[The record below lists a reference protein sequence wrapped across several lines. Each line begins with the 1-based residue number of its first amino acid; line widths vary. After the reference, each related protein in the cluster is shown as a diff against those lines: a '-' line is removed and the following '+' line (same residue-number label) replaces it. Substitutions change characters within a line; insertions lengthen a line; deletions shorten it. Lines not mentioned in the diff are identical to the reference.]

1 MQFIKDSFADKVRKN
16 KIKSPLR
23 ADFSIKKWNS
33 APKITYFDQNL
44 HEAGLYFYSQFKC
57 LREHLEQLNKIP
69 TSLSKEDYL
78 KFFIGISNRN
88 AKVAIDSVEEILNQ
102 SQPFKLDI
110 NLHAVKT
117 SNNPLKNLLT
127 FNEVS
132 TLLVDG
138 IFYNV
143 LTHLDEKHQSEK
155 PQIRQKD
162 LFQII
167 NTENILSQLYSSY
180 EQYWNSIL
188 YEQILFKINDNKVCL
203 EDNPEI
209 MISSVINDARNT
221 KIRSNQI
228 MINYEYHK
236 DLCKDNLYLIYINNQ
251 ISYNVFSNLEQKHQQ
266 NIISNLLSFY
276 GEETINFLPNT
287 LTNLNY
293 NIDEVIAVFIQ
304 LSSLSY
310 GIIRALNSDTS
321 VEPQNCDKI
330 KTFNKIINIEELT
343 RNLVKVIGID
353 VSKVEQILDFL
364 TFTNKRVPG
373 PRTDLWRSPIIK
385 INDKECLFVLE
396 PLLHPVGLRCFEGWM
411 AKAEVDISQKGTP
424 FESHIKDELKKL
436 FSKNIYIKT
445 RNFFEKDTLSIDSQ
459 EEEIDLLF
467 KIGNLVV
474 LGEAKCVVTTDSAIS
489 IWNTLEIIKHAS
501 EQATRKLDF
510 VFKNFKKIC
519 SRFNWVYDENIE
531 LSFQPVVLI
540 SNGFGIDTSFFG
552 VPILDHNILFSYFK
566 NGEVPLI
573 STGEGED
580 LSYLRIYNSS
590 EELQKNFSKFSSK
603 PPVFE
608 TYRICLNTATP
619 IKLISCKDKYKD
631 LIQHSRLGISEINE
645 RVILDHD
652 YGFELVKLE
661 NLDTYL
667 ASG

>member
-1 MQFIKDSFADKVRKN
+1 MQFIEDSFANKVRKN

-23 ADFSIKKWNS
+23 HDFSIDKWNS
-33 APKITYFDQNL
+33 APKITDFDQSL
-44 HEAGLYFYSQFKC
+44 YEAGLYFYSQFKC
-57 LREHLEQLNKIP
+57 LRDHLEQLNKIP

-88 AKVAIDSVEEILNQ
+88 AKVAIDSVEEILNE

-110 NLHAVKT
+110 NLHAIQT
-117 SNNPLKNLLT
+117 SNNPLGNLLT
-127 FNEVS
+127 FNDVS
-132 TLLVDG
+132 TLIVDG

-143 LTHLDEKHQSEK
+143 LTHLDEK
-155 PQIRQKD
+155 PQNEGPKIRQED

-167 NTENILSQLYSSY
+167 NTENLLSQLYNSY

-188 YEQILFKINDNKVCL
+188 YEQISFKINDNQVYL

-209 MISSVINDARNT
+209 MISSIINEARNT

-228 MINYEYHK
+228 MINYQYHEDLYK
-236 DLCKDNLYLIYINNQ
+236 DYLYLVYINNQ

-266 NIISNLLSFY
+266 SIISSLFSFY

-287 LTNLNY
+287 LPDLNY

-310 GIIRALNSDTS
+310 DIIRTLNSDTS
-321 VEPQNCDKI
+321 VEPQNCNKI
-330 KTFNKIINIEELT
+330 KSFNKIINTEELT
-343 RNLVKVIGID
+343 RNLVTVLGID
-353 VSKVEQILDFL
+353 ESKVEQILDFL

-385 INDKECLFVLE
+385 INDKENLLVLE

-424 FESHIKDELKKL
+424 FENHIKDELKKL
-436 FSKNIYIKT
+436 FGKNTYIETSKI
-445 RNFFEKDTLSIDSQ
+445 FERETLSIDGQ

-510 VFKNFKKIC
+510 VSRNFKTIC
-519 SRFNWVYDENIE
+519 SRFNWTYDENVE
-531 LSFQPVVLI
+531 LMFQPVVLI
-540 SNGFGIDTSFFG
+540 SNGFGIGTNFFG

-566 NGEVPLI
+566 NGKIPLI

-580 LSYLRIYNSS
+580 LSYLRTYNSP

-608 TYRICLNTATP
+608 TYRICLNTLTP
-619 IKLISCKDKYKD
+619 VKLISCKDGYKD
-631 LIQHSRLGISEINE
+631 LIQHTPLGISGINE
-645 RVILDHD
+645 SEILAHD
-652 YGFELVKLE
+652 YGFELIKLE
-661 NLDTYL
+661 SLDAYL
-667 ASG
+667 ARE